1 MLKILLPLLLILIF
15 YFVFKVIRGMTAVAD
30 IYKKENIKDME
41 EIKVRIN
48 EQLRKNKTRE

>member
-1 MLKILLPLLLILIF
+1 
-15 YFVFKVIRGMTAVAD
+15 MTAVAD

-48 EQLRKNKTRE
+48 EQLRKNRTIE